1 MQKRNKGLGMWLL
14 AAVMIFLVF
23 SLFVNISRP
32 TVQVAYSDF
41 VKLVKS
47 TQIKEI
53 DLCGDEITAQLKDV
67 VQISDKYK
75 YRELKVRIPSTD
87 IFYNDV
93 GSVMQT
99 QIDADEL
106 KLTVC
111 EPKVSWMNF
120 ALPIVS
126 IVLMVFLIIFFVEF
140 FGKLLLPLSC
150 QSRHDSYPLSLNFL
164 ASNTDSTSC
173 QIVLQ
178 FPYLQFIK
186 MEKGSCQYRICF
198 SFGKCIIKMFFGSR
212 STGSNYRY
220 GYIL

>member
-23 SLFVNISRP
+23 SLFVNISKP

-53 DLCGDEITAQLKDV
+53 DLCGDEITAQLKDG

-75 YRELKVRIPSTD
+75 YRDLKVRIPSTD

-126 IVLMVFLIIFFVEF
+126 IVLMVFLIIFFV
-140 FGKLLLPLSC
+140 LW
-150 QSRHDSYPLSLNFL
+150 
-164 ASNTDSTSC
+164 
-173 QIVLQ
+173 V
-178 FPYLQFIK
+178 
-186 MEKGSCQYRICF
+186 
-198 SFGKCIIKMFFGSR
+198 
-212 STGSNYRY
+212 
-220 GYIL
+220 YIA